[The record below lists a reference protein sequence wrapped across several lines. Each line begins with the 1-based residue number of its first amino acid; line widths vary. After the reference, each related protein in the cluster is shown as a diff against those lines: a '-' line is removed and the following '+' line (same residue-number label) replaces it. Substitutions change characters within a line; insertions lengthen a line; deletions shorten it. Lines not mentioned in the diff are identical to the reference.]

1 MCNEIVGVNGDEGT
15 PVPIPNTVVKL
26 VYGDNTWLATAWE
39 DNSTP
44 TSKQQ
49 RKLLLFLLH
58 KMQENL
64 FFFPI
69 FLYNR
74 TIEEFF
80 ACCRKIHCFVG
91 RPINGGRNVMSIQEN
106 CRVVENTRLGEGLY
120 LMVLDA
126 PEIVKLTQCGQF
138 VHIACGEGH
147 LLRRPISICTW
158 QGSHLRIVFQVKG
171 DGTKWLSERKVGDV
185 LDVLGPLGHGF
196 DVQAL
201 GDRPIFIGGGIG
213 VPPMLGCVRTAV
225 EKGAQPAAILGF
237 RNKGAVILEGDFRDE
252 CETFVTT
259 DDGTYARHGFVTDVL
274 KEQVAGATGVAAC
287 GPKPMLKA
295 IAAIA
300 KEVGVPCQ
308 VSMEERMGCGI
319 GACLVC
325 ACALKAE
332 NGETRYGHVCKDGP
346 VFDAKEVAW

>member
-1 MCNEIVGVNGDEGT
+1 M
-15 PVPIPNTVVKL
+15 
-26 VYGDNTWLATAWE
+26 
-39 DNSTP
+39 
-44 TSKQQ
+44 
-49 RKLLLFLLH
+49 LLFLLH

-74 TIEEFF
+74 TIEKFF
-80 ACCRKIHCFVG
+80 ACCRKIYCFVG

-300 KEVGVPCQ
+300 KEAGVPCQ

-325 ACALKAE
+325 ACALKSE

-346 VFDAKEVAW
+346 VFNAEEVEW